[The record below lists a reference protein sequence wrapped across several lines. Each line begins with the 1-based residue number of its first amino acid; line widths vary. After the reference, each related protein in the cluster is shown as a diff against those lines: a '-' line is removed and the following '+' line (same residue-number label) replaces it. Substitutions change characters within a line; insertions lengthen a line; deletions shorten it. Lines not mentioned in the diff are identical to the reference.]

1 MTQSTSPS
9 PKSGLRRVLGLP
21 LLVLYGL
28 GVTVGAGIFALVG
41 EILGIAGDFTPLA
54 FAVASILAGASA
66 GSYAILSS
74 RFPRAA
80 GEAVYASEGFG
91 PGVGRIVGIGVATT
105 ATLSSAVIALAFA
118 SYLSTIVSLPAW
130 LLALALVATT
140 AIVASLGVRTSVV
153 VASVVTILEVGTLA
167 TVIVAGAPELG
178 DTELWRRVT
187 TMPSDWASM
196 SVIFAAATVAFFA
209 FIGFEDIVN
218 MAEETVRPARV
229 LAPAIII
236 TLVLT
241 TLFYVVLATLAVA
254 VGDRVALDQSD
265 APVADLFADLTGGSP
280 TPIAAIAA
288 VAMINGVLIQFVMA
302 GRVLFGMARDG
313 LIASP
318 WLARLHRTRHSPVN
332 ATLLIAAI
340 VGGLTIVVP
349 IVELAEFTSFV
360 TLLVF
365 SVVNL
370 SLFQIMR
377 RRTERFRRA
386 MAAWGLVA
394 AFLSIGLLIIRIV
407 TLIADSGAS

>member
-1 MTQSTSPS
+1 MTPPSPS
-9 PKSGLRRVLGLP
+9 AHPNRLRRALGLP

-28 GVTVGAGIFALVG
+28 GVTVGAGIFALIG
-41 EILGIAGDFTPLA
+41 DILGIAGDFTALA

-66 GSYAILSS
+66 GSYALLSP

-80 GEAVYASEGFG
+80 GEAVYAREGFG
-91 PGVGRIVGIGVATT
+91 PLAGQMVGYGVAAT
-105 ATLSSAVIALAFA
+105 AVLSSAVISLAFA
-118 SYLSTIVSLPAW
+118 SYLSTIVPLPSW
-130 LLALALVATT
+130 LLALLLVGTI
-140 AIVASLGVRTSVV
+140 AIIASMGVRSSVT
-153 VASVVTILEVGTLA
+153 VAAVVTVLEVGTLA
-167 TVIVAGAPELG
+167 TIIVVGIPELG
-178 DTELWRRVT
+178 DAELWQRVT
-187 TMPSDWASM
+187 TLPADWANI
-196 SVIFAAATVAFFA
+196 SVVFAAATVAFFA

-218 MAEETVRPARV
+218 MAEETVRPTAV

-254 VGDRVALDQSD
+254 VGDRVPLDQSD

-280 TPIAAIAA
+280 TPVAAIAA

-302 GRVLFGMARDG
+302 SRVLFGMARDG
-313 LIASP
+313 LIKAP
-318 WLARLHRTRHSPVN
+318 WLARLHPTRQSPVR
-332 ATLLIAAI
+332 ATLLVAA
-340 VGGLTIVVP
+340 VVAGLTLVVP

-377 RRTERFRRA
+377 RRTERFRRV
-386 MAAWGLVA
+386 MAAWGLGA
-394 AFLSIGLLIIRIV
+394 AVLSIGLLIIRAVALV
-407 TLIADSGAS
+407 TEWGTV